1 MEQFDDSFLPWTKQV
16 ARCLT
21 CTRET
26 FVMWEEAFRLRWMRS
41 CREVG
46 EILRLLVTALDYD
59 GLEGR
64 NLTRLACFD
73 FELQIRLWNHVAGRM
88 GPYSRYY
95 YFALLP

>member
-1 MEQFDDSFLPWTKQV
+1 MELLDNALLPWTEQV

-21 CTRET
+21 STRET
-26 FVMWEEAFRLRWMRS
+26 FVIWEEAFHLRWMRS

-46 EILRLLVTALDYD
+46 EILRLLVTALDED

-73 FELQIRLWNHVAGRM
+73 FELETRL
-88 GPYSRYY
+88 
-95 YFALLP
+95 